1 MRVLTKVRSRLGPR
15 RSRLLLWARYSA
27 SSVVATVVSQVAFA
41 LCYWLGTSAV
51 VATLVA
57 WLTGAVPNYVL
68 SRRWAWGR
76 QGQLLPYAM
85 IVIGSAVTA
94 ALVTTATDHL
104 VQGIDSH
111 AWKTV
116 LVTGSYF
123 GTYGVLFILKFVL
136 FDRLVFAKPAA
147 VADPV
152 PARIHSAR

>member
-1 MRVLTKVRSRLGPR
+1 M
-15 RSRLLLWARYSA
+15 LWARYSA

-152 PARIHSAR
+152 PARIPSAR

>member
-1 MRVLTKVRSRLGPR
+1 MRALTKVRSRLGPR

-51 VATLVA
+51 LATLVA

-152 PARIHSAR
+152 PARIPSAR

>member
-1 MRVLTKVRSRLGPR
+1 M
-15 RSRLLLWARYSA
+15 
-27 SSVVATVVSQVAFA
+27 
-41 LCYWLGTSAV
+41 
-51 VATLVA
+51 ATLVA
-57 WLTGAVPNYVL
+57 WLAGAVPNYLL

-152 PARIHSAR
+152 PARIPSAR

>member
-1 MRVLTKVRSRLGPR
+1 MRALTKVKLTRA
-15 RSRLLLWARYSA
+15 RLLLWARYSA

-51 VATLVA
+51 LATLVA

-152 PARIHSAR
+152 PARIPSAR

>member
-1 MRVLTKVRSRLGPR
+1 MRALTKVRSRLGPR

-41 LCYWLGTSAV
+41 LCYWLGASAV

-57 WLTGAVPNYVL
+57 WLAGAVPNYLL

-76 QGQLLPYAM
+76 RGQLLPYAM

-152 PARIHSAR
+152 PARIPSAR